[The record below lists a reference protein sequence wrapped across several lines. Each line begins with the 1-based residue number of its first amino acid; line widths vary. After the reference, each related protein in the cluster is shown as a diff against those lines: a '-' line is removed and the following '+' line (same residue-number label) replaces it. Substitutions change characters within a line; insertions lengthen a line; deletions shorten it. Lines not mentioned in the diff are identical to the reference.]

1 MKSLVNHFPIY
12 LDEILINNNLKQS
25 KMKNL
30 FEILKPKTAE
40 LFKNNGA
47 FFAYSNKQ
55 FNEQKKE
62 GIEYVN
68 ILGGLIGPKDKAK
81 FILSEMER
89 LYDES
94 VIEHVKN
101 ETPEKIIS
109 YEYFNH
115 ETQLTGDINTIIDLF
130 SEYTRLFPI
139 EFSYENI
146 LKECDKCYKL
156 AIKNDWF

>member
-1 MKSLVNHFPIY
+1 
-12 LDEILINNNLKQS
+12 
-25 KMKNL
+25 
-30 FEILKPKTAE
+30 TE

-62 GIEYVN
+62 GIQYIN
-68 ILGGLIGPKDKAK
+68 ILAGLMAPKDKAK

-101 ETPEKIIS
+101 ETAEKIIS

-115 ETQLTGDINTIIDLF
+115 ETQLTGETNSIVDLF
-130 SEYTRLFPI
+130 TEYTRLFPI
-139 EFSYENI
+139 EFSKENI

-156 AIKNDWF
+156 AI